1 MIAGIVITGVGAL
14 SIITGGVL
22 LSNSTQTYDCTY
34 SGYYGSSGCRN
45 NDDEELAGAVLMI
58 VGGVATA
65 VGIPLIVVGG
75 AKVPAKGAAPSDAPP
90 AWESARLVVGPR
102 STGVR
107 FAF

>member
-1 MIAGIVITGVGAL
+1 
-14 SIITGGVL
+14 
-22 LSNSTQTYDCTY
+22 
-34 SGYYGSSGCRN
+34 
-45 NDDEELAGAVLMI
+45 MI
-58 VGGVATA
+58 VGGATTA

-75 AKVPAKGAAPSDAPP
+75 AKVPAKGAAPTDAPP

>member
-1 MIAGIVITGVGAL
+1 MMIAGIVLTGVGAL

-22 LSNSTQTYDCTY
+22 VSGAQEDCSYY
-34 SGYYGSSGCRN
+34 SGYSSSCGRSS
-45 NDDEELAGAVLMI
+45 DDQELAGAVLMI
-58 VGGVATA
+58 VGGATTA

-75 AKVPAKGAAPSDAPP
+75 AKVPAKGAAPTDAPP